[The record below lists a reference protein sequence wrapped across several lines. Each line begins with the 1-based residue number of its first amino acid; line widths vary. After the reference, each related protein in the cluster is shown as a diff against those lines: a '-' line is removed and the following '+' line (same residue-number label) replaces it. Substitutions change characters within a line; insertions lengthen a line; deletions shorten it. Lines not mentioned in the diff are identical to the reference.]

1 MAKAFS
7 NNTLSLN
14 IKFLAIGHKAK
25 FEDRTE
31 VKQVMTA
38 YEITERTI
46 FLITKK
52 SV

>member
-1 MAKAFS
+1 MAKAFA
-7 NNTLSLN
+7 NNTLPLN
-14 IKFLAIGHKAK
+14 IFANGHKAM